1 MQDYAIRATAYDGQ
15 VRAFAARTT
24 ELARTLQR
32 RHQTWPIASAA
43 LGRTATI
50 GAMMGMMLKQK
61 SDKLT
66 IQVQGDGP
74 LGQIVVTAN
83 PQGEIRGYVQHPH
96 VHMEQN
102 KQGKLNVGGAV
113 GRGRLNVV
121 QDLGLK
127 EPYRGNVELISGEL
141 GEDFAYYFSVS
152 EQTPSAVAAGV
163 LVEPDNTVSHA
174 GGLIVQMLPDA
185 AEDVV
190 EKAEK
195 GVQRIVSVTDLLVAG
210 ATPEDL
216 LQRALGE
223 SVRIHDE
230 VLPLTFRCHCSRERI
245 ENMLRALGREE
256 IESLI
261 EEQGVARVE
270 CHFCNE
276 TYILTAEQ
284 LQQLFK

>member
-15 VRAFAARTT
+15 VRAFAARTS
-24 ELARTLQR
+24 ELVRTLQE

-50 GAMMGMMLKQK
+50 GAMMGMMLKQNTNQ
-61 SDKLT
+61 LT

-83 PQGEIRGYVQHPH
+83 PKGEIRGYVQNPH

-102 KQGKLNVGGAV
+102 EQGKLNVGGAV

-141 GEDFAYYFSVS
+141 AEDFAYYFSVS

-174 GGLIVQMLPDA
+174 GGFIVQMMPDA
-185 AEDVV
+185 SQHVIETI
-190 EKAEK
+190 EKN
-195 GVQRIVSVTDLLVAG
+195 VQQIKSVTDLLVAG
-210 ATPEDL
+210 AMPEDL
-216 LQRALGE
+216 LQRVLENA
-223 SVRIHDE
+223 VRIHNE
-230 VLPLTFRCHCSRERI
+230 LPLTFRCQCSRERI

-261 EEQGVARVE
+261 EEQGKASVE

-276 TYILTAEQ
+276 TYVLTAEQ
-284 LQQLFK
+284 LQQLLK